1 MYDDMAELDEYLFEC
16 WVEDNGM
23 SGMTLKEIEEY
34 QAMNKIPPSGKERI
48 LFLIP

>member
-1 MYDDMAELDEYLFEC
+1 MYDDMAELDQYLFEC

-23 SGMTLKEIEEY
+23 SGMTLEEIEEY
-34 QAMNKIPPSGKERI
+34 VSKNNIPPTSGDAL

>member
-1 MYDDMAELDEYLFEC
+1 MYDDMAELDEYLYEC

-23 SGMTLKEIEEY
+23 SGMTEEEMKEY
-34 QAMNKIPPSGKERI
+34 LSKNDIPPSGPERI